1 MRTVNHPTTLPF
13 LSKGEYMLPIV
24 KICRTANSVKGIAL
38 FLFVRLKFY
47 GFNVYM
53 YATEMILKMN
63 DI

>member
-1 MRTVNHPTTLPF
+1 
-13 LSKGEYMLPIV
+13 MLPIV

-53 YATEMILKMN
+53 YATKN
-63 DI
+63 DFENEYPRNI